1 MKFYLIQFKFFKNNI
16 FASLSDLN
24 GKIILLR
31 TIKSNILYKE
41 TKRFSFYKFSFKVLN
56 NFVLNFINDVSK
68 YDELGYY
75 IIFIYSSKKIFLMN
89 IRYNFLKKSFLKI
102 YKICFLKFSKIHGY
116 MRSKKL
122 RRK

>member
-75 IIFIYSSKKIFLMN
+75 IIFIYSSKKF
-89 IRYNFLKKSFLKI
+89 F
-102 YKICFLKFSKIHGY
+102 
-116 MRSKKL
+116 
-122 RRK
+122 